1 MFFQIL
7 SMVIQPGISHEIRG
21 EIRDTSH
28 IFNEHD
34 QTFSRYVVRSLFLI
48 LVDLASKLSRG
59 QA

>member
-1 MFFQIL
+1 
-7 SMVIQPGISHEIRG
+7 MVIQPGISHEIRG
-21 EIRDTSH
+21 EIREIRDTSH